1 MSECVFRSAYVMHPR
16 RVHALEVRWCTKH
29 LSTCPPKGPLCHAA
43 EAKEL
48 WATVERVR
56 KVARPIT
63 LASPPRSMYRDGFN
77 DAMGRILAALDGGAE

>member
-1 MSECVFRSAYVMHPR
+1 MSECGFFTVYVMRPAR
-16 RVHALEVRWCTKH
+16 WIHAKEVRWCWKH
-29 LSTCPPKGPLCHAA
+29 SSTCPPNGPCHKARANEA
-43 EAKEL
+43 EAAL
-48 WATVERVR
+48 ERVR